1 MSDFFLPFLIL
12 LAFVAV
18 ILRADFVLTLIYLF
32 VGAFALGRWWSRRAL
47 RSVSFRREFNQ
58 RAFLGEKVEVCLE
71 VHNTSWL
78 PVVWLEL
85 RENLPTGLGLSGAF
99 ERVIS
104 LGPGARHSFHYALEG
119 RRRGYYEIGPL
130 NLYSGDLLGVAGNLQ
145 LSHPPDHLTV
155 YPKIIPLNSV
165 KLPSRSP
172 MGTLRHTQPVFED
185 PSRVRGKRDYVPGDS
200 LRRVDWKAT
209 AAAGRLLV
217 RLFEPSIALETAIFL
232 NLNNAEYDRR
242 AHFVAT
248 ELAIVVAASLANWV
262 IGQRQ
267 AVGLLSNGID
277 PLQGDLQP
285 QSLPPRRGRGNLM
298 RILELLA
305 RLQAG
310 ETVPLV
316 DLLRREVVNLSWGT
330 TLLMITPNL
339 DEALYEGLFQAQRAG
354 LDIVL
359 LPCGPVSGIQV
370 AQRRAE
376 YFGFGFCQIFT
387 EKDLDLWRR

>member
-1 MSDFFLPFLIL
+1 MSDFFLPFLIV

-32 VGAFALGRWWSRRAL
+32 VGVFALGRWWSRRAL
-47 RSVSFRREFNQ
+47 NSVSISREFNQ
-58 RAFLGEKVEVCLE
+58 RAFLYEKVEVSLE
-71 VHNTSWL
+71 VHNRSWL
-78 PVVWLEL
+78 PVPWLQL

-104 LGPGARHSFHYALEG
+104 LGPGARHSLHYEIEG
-119 RRRGYYEIGPL
+119 RRRGYYMIGPL
-130 NLYSGDLLGVAGNLQ
+130 SLYSGDLLGVSGDLQ
-145 LSHPPDHLTV
+145 RSQPPDHLTV
-155 YPKIIPLNSV
+155 YPKIVPLTSV

-185 PSRVRGKRDYVPGDS
+185 PSRVRGKRDYVSGDS

-209 AAAGRLLV
+209 AAAGHLQV

-232 NLNNAEYDRR
+232 NLNNAEYDSR
-242 AHFVAT
+242 APYMAT

-262 IGQRQ
+262 VAQRQ

-277 PLQGDLQP
+277 PLQDDQLP
-285 QSLPPRRGRGNLM
+285 QSIPPRRGRGHLM
-298 RILELLA
+298 RILEELA

-310 ETVPLV
+310 VTYPLV
-316 DLLRREVVNLSWGT
+316 NLLRREVVNLSWGT
-330 TLLMITPNL
+330 TLLMITANL
-339 DEALYEGLFQAQRAG
+339 DEALYDGLFQAQRAG

-359 LPCGPVSGIQV
+359 LPCGAVPEVKA
-370 AQRRAE
+370 AQGRAE
-376 YFGFGFCQIFT
+376 YFGFGFYQIFT
-387 EKDLDLWRR
+387 EKDLDVWRR

>member
-32 VGAFALGRWWSRRAL
+32 VGVFALGRWWSRRAL
-47 RSVSFRREFNQ
+47 RSVSFHREFNQ
-58 RAFLGEKVEVCLE
+58 RAFLGEKVDISLE
-71 VHNTSWL
+71 IYNRNWL
-78 PVVWLEL
+78 PVPWLEL
-85 RENLPTGLGLSGAF
+85 RENLPVELALSGVF
-99 ERVIS
+99 QRVIS
-104 LGPGARHSFHYALEG
+104 LGPGAHTRFTYQLEG

-130 NLYSGDLLGVAGNLQ
+130 NLYSSDLFGVAGDLQ
-145 LSHPPDHLTV
+145 RSHPADYMTI
-155 YPKIIPLNSV
+155 YPKIVPLTNV

-185 PSRVRGKRDYVPGDS
+185 PSRVRGKRDYVSGDS

-209 AAAGRLLV
+209 AAAGRLQV
-217 RLFEPSIALETAIFL
+217 RLYEPSIALETAIFL
-232 NLNNAEYDRR
+232 NLNSPEYDRR
-242 AHFVAT
+242 VPYMAT

-262 IGQRQ
+262 VAQRQ
-267 AVGLLSNGID
+267 AVGLFSNGID
-277 PLQGDLQP
+277 PFQDDQQP
-285 QSLPPRRGRGNLM
+285 QSLHPRRGRGHLM
-298 RILELLA
+298 HILEMLA

-310 ETVPLV
+310 KTYAIVE
-316 DLLRREVVNLSWGT
+316 LLQREVVNLPWGT

-359 LPCGPVSGIQV
+359 LPCGPVADVQA

-376 YFGFGFCQIFT
+376 YFGFGFYQIFT
-387 EKDLDLWRR
+387 EKDMDLWRR